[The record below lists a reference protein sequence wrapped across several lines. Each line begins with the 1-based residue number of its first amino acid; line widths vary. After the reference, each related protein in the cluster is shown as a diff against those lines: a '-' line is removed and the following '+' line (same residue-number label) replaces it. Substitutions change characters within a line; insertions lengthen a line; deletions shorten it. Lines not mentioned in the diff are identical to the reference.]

1 MLGLR
6 CFRWFSLIFL
16 LCFFSFVQEQE
27 KTNLIADN
35 MLLLQR
41 NSGGWSKFFNKQKVN
56 YKRTF
61 TSVEIALARKQKD
74 LQDATIDNSASSS
87 EIRYLISAYSKT
99 RNKSYLKAAQK
110 GINYLLEAQ
119 YPNGGWSQ
127 YYPDTHLYRSQI
139 TYNDCAMINVLRI
152 MQDIT
157 KAANGFGVLEAVYK
171 EKAQR
176 AIVRGTDCILKTQ
189 VTLGGQKTI
198 WAAQYDKDSLQP
210 AKARAYELPSLA
222 TAESCDILLFLM
234 EQPKSSPLAEAVEAG
249 MKWFADHKI
258 ENKEA
263 VIIEDSTQ
271 PSGKDRVLVH
281 QPGTDCWARFY
292 DLKQQE
298 PLFVG
303 RDGVPHQTLSAI
315 ENERRVG
322 YAWYGNW
329 GDKVRKT
336 YKKWK
341 LNQF

>member
-6 CFRWFSLIFL
+6 CFRWLSLIFL
-16 LCFFSFVQEQE
+16 LCSFGFVQEQE
-27 KTNLIADN
+27 KTDPTAEN

-41 NSGGWSKFFNKQKVN
+41 SCGGWSKFFNKQKVD
-56 YKRTF
+56 YQHVF
-61 TSVEIALARKQKD
+61 TTSEIALAEEQKD
-74 LQDATIDNSASSS
+74 LTDATIDNNATSS
-87 EIRYLISAYSKT
+87 EIRYLIKAYKKTQNKLYLSAAK
-99 RNKSYLKAAQK
+99 K
-110 GINYLLEAQ
+110 GINYLIEAQ
-119 YPNGGWSQ
+119 YPNGGWPQ

-139 TYNDCAMINVLRI
+139 TYNDRAMINVLRI
-152 MQDIT
+152 MQDIVAAT
-157 KAANGFGVLEAVYK
+157 NSFGILGEDYKQKAKKALYLGV
-171 EKAQR
+171 
-176 AIVRGTDCILKTQ
+176 DCILKTQ
-189 VTLGGQKTI
+189 VIINGQKTI
-198 WAAQYDKDSLQP
+198 RAAQYDKDRLQP
-210 AKARAYELPSLA
+210 AKARVYELPSLA
-222 TAESCDILLFLM
+222 AAESSDVLLFLM
-234 EQPKSSPLAEAVEAG
+234 DQPKSPLLIEAIETGV
-249 MKWFADHKI
+249 KWFADHKI

-303 RDGVPHQTLSAI
+303 RDGVPRQTLSAI